1 MSKKAV
7 PFPENARLVIPESF
21 KDCLS
26 YGEQVRYLY
35 EMIDKLQQEIENLEA
50 RIDNKL
56 QIVDDRISYLHDAKD
71 SNVETKDPDDIFGG
85 K

>member
-1 MSKKAV
+1 MGKNAV

-26 YGEQVRYLY
+26 YGEQIRFMY
-35 EMIDKLQQEIENLEA
+35 EMIVKLQQEIENLEA

-56 QIVDDRISYLHDAKD
+56 QIVDDRISYLHDAD
-71 SNVETKDPDDIFGG
+71 NSNIETGNPDDMFGG